1 MFYIKSINRTLAIVN
16 LSINFDL
23 SLTYI
28 DNKINDDDDDDDD
41 NNNKNVSLFS
51 VKSCKFLKTI
61 ITHQHTDAR
70 YCYSNSVS
78 LSLSLSLSVC
88 LSVCPSVSY
97 VPVFCGNGLT
107 YCHSFFTTQS
117 F

>member
-41 NNNKNVSLFS
+41 NNKNVSLFS

-70 YCYSNSVS
+70 
-78 LSLSLSLSVC
+78 LL
-88 LSVCPSVSY
+88 
-97 VPVFCGNGLT
+97 
-107 YCHSFFTTQS
+107 
-117 F
+117 

>member
-41 NNNKNVSLFS
+41 NNKNVSLFS

-78 LSLSLSLSVC
+78 LSVSPSVRLSVTFQY
-88 LSVCPSVSY
+88 SVE
-97 VPVFCGNGLT
+97 T
-107 YCHSFFTTQS
+107 A
-117 F
+117 